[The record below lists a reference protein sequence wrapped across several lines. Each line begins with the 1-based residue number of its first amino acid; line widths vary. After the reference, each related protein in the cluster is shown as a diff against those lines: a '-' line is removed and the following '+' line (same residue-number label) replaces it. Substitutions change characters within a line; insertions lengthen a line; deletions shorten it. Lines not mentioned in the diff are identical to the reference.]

1 MWWNRYNKDK
11 IYEQI
16 LIINNLRKQNNNL
29 NKENND
35 LREEIKFLLEKQKKP
50 KIENNNLVFCNT
62 CRYYINYRP
71 TGSEYCDSPLN
82 IYICT
87 THKEEYKGSKSP
99 FQLNSNNNCK
109 LYRRRL
115 NG

>member
-1 MWWNRYNKDK
+1 M
-11 IYEQI
+11 Q
-16 LIINNLRKQNNNL
+16 Q
-29 NKENND
+29 
-35 LREEIKFLLEKQKKP
+35 
-50 KIENNNLVFCNT
+50 
-62 CRYYINYRP
+62 
-71 TGSEYCDSPLN
+71 LN